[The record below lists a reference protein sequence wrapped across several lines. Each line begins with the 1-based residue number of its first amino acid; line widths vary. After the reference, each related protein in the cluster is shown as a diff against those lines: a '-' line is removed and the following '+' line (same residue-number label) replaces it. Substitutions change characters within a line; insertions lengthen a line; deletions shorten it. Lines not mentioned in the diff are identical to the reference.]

1 MKKIYAILG
10 VVVLASLAVASVY
23 FLFFASPVSK
33 NGATDVNIAS
43 TTDQA
48 VVSVRAVPPGM
59 REYTDQRYK
68 FSLLYPEALE
78 VNTVDE
84 GGGASTITFQN
95 PSAGQGFQIFIV
107 PFFEEQI
114 TDERFKRDVPSGVR
128 TNVEEVMVD
137 GAKGSAFYSR
147 DLVLGETREVWFL
160 KGGYLYEVTTL
171 KALEADLLEVLKTW
185 QFLP

>member
-1 MKKIYAILG
+1 MKIFGAVTLG
-10 VVVLASLAVASVY
+10 VAVCAVAGY
-23 FLFFASPVSK
+23 FLFIFIQAPAAPTPPADETVSTH
-33 NGATDVNIAS
+33 ALAR
-43 TTDQA
+43 
-48 VVSVRAVPPGM
+48 VVPQGM
-59 REYTDQRYK
+59 REYNDGRYK

-78 VNTVDE
+78 VNAVDE

-107 PFFEEQI
+107 PFFEAQI

-147 DLVLGETREVWFL
+147 DLVLGETREVWFI

-185 QFLP
+185 QFLE